1 MREVVNLLN
10 LEPGDVVEMSDGAT
24 VEVVSNL
31 GDGMWIFGRYIT
43 SPSDPSQEGTEEMVF
58 AQEIVAQLKT
68 P

>member
-31 GDGMWIFGRYIT
+31 GDGMWIFGRFIT
-43 SPSDPSQEGTEEMVF
+43 SPSDPSQEGTEEMIF
-58 AQEIVAQLKT
+58 AQEIVAQLKS